1 MMTSYRYEKLKRIQ
15 ENTKC
20 KTAYNYKTLLG
31 RHKPRPS
38 MKGDTPRYITHT
50 KLIKWYIEEG
60 GIAIDGEEY
69 WNLLNT
75 GYTSYDR
82 ALVELQYCKWQFPQY
97 NYRIVQY
104 EDVIFRKLSI
114 ITKL

>member
-1 MMTSYRYEKLKRIQ
+1 MNYRYEELKRIQ

-20 KTAYNYKTLLG
+20 QTAYNYKTLLG

-50 KLIKWYIEEG
+50 KLVKWYIEESG
-60 GIAIDGEEY
+60 RTDIYGEDY
-69 WNLLNT
+69 WNLLIT

-82 ALVELQYCKWQFPQY
+82 ALVELQSCKWQFPQN
-97 NYRIVQY
+97 NYRIVQF
-104 EDVIFRKLSI
+104 EDVLFRKI
-114 ITKL
+114 TVTTKL